1 MKNRSIPKEED
12 VLYNG
17 DWKWGLTLFSLG
29 YIICIYY
36 AYAIHAKRANCTD
49 YCTDK
54 VLMFFLKEEQD
65 MSEKKATKKRL
76 CITLDE
82 EIYQKLKDI
91 AEFDHTTMSQWVTD
105 RVVEAVRSTEY
116 QELTFR

>member
-1 MKNRSIPKEED
+1 MHI
-12 VLYNG
+12 V
-17 DWKWGLTLFSLG
+17 
-29 YIICIYY
+29 CIRY
-36 AYAIHAKRANCTD
+36 AYETCELYRLLYRRSDNMIFEGGTR
-49 YCTDK
+49 
-54 VLMFFLKEEQD
+54 LK
-65 MSEKKATKKRL
+65 SEKKATKKRL

-105 RVVEAVRSTEY
+105 RVIEAVRSTEY

>member
-1 MKNRSIPKEED
+1 MGIDFIAYRI
-12 VLYNG
+12 YNMH
-17 DWKWGLTLFSLG
+17 
-29 YIICIYY
+29 IVCIRY
-36 AYAIHAKRANCTD
+36 AYETCELYRLLYRRSDNMIFEGGTR
-49 YCTDK
+49 
-54 VLMFFLKEEQD
+54 L

-105 RVVEAVRSTEY
+105 RVIEAVRSTEY